1 MGTTFVSTSAE
12 ETKALAAALA
22 PLARPCDIILLN
34 GDLGAGK
41 TQFSQG
47 FANALGV
54 EQQVTSPTFTILL
67 EYKDGRL
74 PLYHFDLYRLE
85 DDEELEDIGYFDVL
99 EADGVSLV
107 EWADKFPDALP
118 EDYLELRIAIAP
130 DKTRLLT
137 ATPEGPRSEELLA
150 DWEQALS
157 CL

>member
-1 MGTTFVSTSAE
+1 MGVTFVSASAE

-22 PLARPCDIILLN
+22 PLVRPCDIILLN

-54 EQQVTSPTFTILL
+54 KQQVTSPTFTILL
-67 EYKDGRL
+67 EYRDGRL

-107 EWADKFPDALP
+107 EWADKFPDYLP
-118 EDYLELRIAIAP
+118 EDYLELRITIAP
-130 DKTRLLT
+130 DETRFLA
-137 ATPEGPRSEELLA
+137 ATSEGLRSEELLA
-150 DWEQALS
+150 DWERALS
-157 CL
+157 CG

>member
-1 MGTTFVSTSAE
+1 MGVTFVSASAE

-22 PLARPCDIILLN
+22 PLVRPCDIILLN

-54 EQQVTSPTFTILL
+54 KQQVTSPTFTILL
-67 EYKDGRL
+67 EYRDGRL

-107 EWADKFPDALP
+107 EWADKFPDSLP
-118 EDYLELRIAIAP
+118 EDYLELRITIAP
-130 DKTRLLT
+130 DETRFLA
-137 ATPEGPRSEELLA
+137 ATPEGSRSEELLA

-157 CL
+157 CM

>member
-1 MGTTFVSTSAE
+1 MGVTFVSASAE
-12 ETKALAAALA
+12 ETKAWAAALA
-22 PLARPCDIILLN
+22 PLVRPCDIILLN

-54 EQQVTSPTFTILL
+54 KQQVTSPTFTILL
-67 EYKDGRL
+67 EYRDGRL

-107 EWADKFPDALP
+107 EWADKFPDSLP
-118 EDYLELRIAIAP
+118 EDYLELRIIIAP
-130 DKTRLLT
+130 DETRILA
-137 ATPEGPRSEELLA
+137 ATSEGPRSEELLA
-150 DWEQALS
+150 DWERALS
-157 CL
+157 CG

>member
-1 MGTTFVSTSAE
+1 MGVTFVSASVE

-22 PLARPCDIILLN
+22 PLVRPCDIILLN

-54 EQQVTSPTFTILL
+54 KQQVTSPTFTILL
-67 EYKDGRL
+67 EYRDGRL

-107 EWADKFPDALP
+107 EWADKFPDSLP
-118 EDYLELRIAIAP
+118 EDYLEIRITIAL
-130 DKTRLLT
+130 DETRFLA

-150 DWEQALS
+150 DWERALS
-157 CL
+157 CG

>member
-1 MGTTFVSTSAE
+1 MGVTFVSASAE

-22 PLARPCDIILLN
+22 PLVRPCDIILLN

-54 EQQVTSPTFTILL
+54 KQQVTSPTFTILL
-67 EYKDGRL
+67 EYRDGRL

-107 EWADKFPDALP
+107 EWADKFPDSLP
-118 EDYLELRIAIAP
+118 EDYLELRITIAP
-130 DKTRLLT
+130 DETRFL
-137 ATPEGPRSEELLA
+137 AAMPEGSRSEELLA

-157 CL
+157 CV